1 VAPDQPVRATLP
13 DADALDEVRREVAA
27 LRPYRVKIAIYEGPM
42 DLLLFLVQRHE
53 VAIYDIPIAKLIE
66 EYFEYIVLM
75 EVLDIEIASEFL
87 VMAATLMVIKA
98 KTLLPAEADTALDE
112 LGEEPPSEVELRAEL
127 ERRLAEYQR
136 FRDGAEYLRTRI
148 ERQALVH
155 GRATTG
161 EVEELAP
168 GSIPFESVSVFDL
181 VSIFKQMLLRAVPD
195 EPPVIERRKF
205 TVGEK
210 MEEVVR
216 AVALCPGG
224 LSFFQT
230 VSERPTRLEVIVTFL
245 AILELIRRR
254 RVIVQQQTP
263 LGEIRIYAG
272 PEWLSYGTD

>member
-1 VAPDQPVRATLP
+1 MAADEPVRAALP
-13 DADALDEVRREVAA
+13 DADALDEIRREVAA
-27 LRPYRVKIAIYEGPM
+27 LRPYRVRIPIYEGPI
-42 DLLLFLVQRHE
+42 DLLLFLVERHE

-75 EVLDIEIASEFL
+75 EVLNIEIASEFL

-98 KTLLPAEADTALDE
+98 KTLLPAEADSALDE
-112 LGEEPPSEVELRAEL
+112 LSEEPAGEAELRAEL

-136 FRDGAEYLRTRI
+136 FRDSAEYLRTRI

-155 GRATTG
+155 GRVSAG
-161 EVEELAP
+161 EVEEFAP
-168 GSIPFESVSVFDL
+168 GSIPIESVSVFDL
-181 VSIFKQMLLRAVPD
+181 VSVFKQMLLRAVPD
-195 EPPVIERRKF
+195 EPPIMERRKF

-210 MEEVVR
+210 MEEVIR

-254 RVIVQQQTP
+254 RIVVQQQAA

-272 PEWLSYGTD
+272 PEWVTYGSG